1 MAQLQQHQQLRI
13 TSIVMMPNNKV
24 PCDLRG
30 GPVVSNLAER
40 RPDPLSMAVIEFFA
54 AINRDNV

>member
-1 MAQLQQHQQLRI
+1 
-13 TSIVMMPNNKV
+13 MPNNKV